1 MNKNSLNQRVTGYDR
16 YFLMLDICAL
26 LFAAWAIAWSL
37 RGDGGWVTLLGAAWL
52 IGLLV
57 LHSRKRRDEFAEHC
71 WRKATSVTF
80 GMLLIAPLLVSF
92 FAGILEGFTTEAARD
107 AANGAAVAATSSED
121 FEPSLDAI
129 LILLFGTFFT
139 TFEWVRFRGEPE

>member
-1 MNKNSLNQRVTGYDR
+1 MSKQSLNERVAGYDR
-16 YFLMLDICAL
+16 YFLMFDICAL
-26 LFAAWAIAWSL
+26 LFAAWAVAWSV
-37 RGDGGWVTLLGAAWL
+37 RGDGEWVTLLGAAWL

-92 FAGILEGFTTEAARD
+92 LSGIVEGFTTEAVRD
-107 AANGAAVAATSSED
+107 AANGPAIAAAPSEG

-129 LILLFGTFFT
+129 LILLFGTFFV
-139 TFEWVRFRGEPE
+139 TFEWTRFRGGPE